1 VKQYSFGIFGTG
13 LIAGFHAKAI
23 NTLANACVRGFCS
36 VSSNRADELAKE
48 YDCKAYPDYQTM
60 LDDPEI
66 DIIAIATASGFHL
79 EPCVAAAEA
88 GKHVICEKPLEVSLE
103 RIDAMIAAHQKAG
116 TLLGGIFQGRYTDA
130 MAPLRK
136 AIAEE
141 RFGRVSYAGAY
152 VPWWRPDTYYDGS
165 WHGTWKLDG
174 GGALINQS
182 IHAIDMLCDLMPPVK
197 SVFAYSDAIAHPQI
211 ETEDTSVAVLR
222 FGGGA
227 MGVIYGTTA
236 SWPGQ
241 LKRFE
246 ITGDKGTAIYLE
258 DSFSMWQFADERP
271 EDEQIR
277 KQFAHT
283 DSAGG
288 ASDPGAINFTNHARN
303 FAAFLDA
310 LESQQKFPLD
320 GAEARKA
327 VELVLALYQSSKE
340 NRPINL
346 A

>member
-1 VKQYSFGIFGTG
+1 MKTYNFGIFGTG

-23 NTLANACVRGFCS
+23 NSLANARVRGFCS
-36 VSSNRADELAKE
+36 VSSDRAGELAQE
-48 YDCKAYPDYQTM
+48 YDCQAYADYDAM
-60 LDDPEI
+60 LADPEI

-79 EPCVAAAEA
+79 EPTVAAAEA
-88 GKHVICEKPLEVSLE
+88 GKHVICEKPMEVSLD

-116 TLLGGIFQGRYTDA
+116 TQLAGIFQNRFTDA

-136 AIAEE
+136 AITEG
-141 RFGRVSYAGAY
+141 RFGRISYAGAY

-182 IHAIDMLCDLMPPVK
+182 IHAIDMLCDLMPPIQ
-197 SVFAYSDAIAHPQI
+197 SVFAYTDAIAHPQI
-211 ETEDTSVAVLR
+211 ETEDTGVAVLR
-222 FGGGA
+222 FSNGA

-258 DSFSMWQFADERP
+258 DSFTVWQFADERP

-277 KQFAHT
+277 KQFGHT

-288 ASDPGAINFTNHARN
+288 AADPGAINFENHARN
-303 FAAFLDA
+303 FAAFLEA
-310 LESQQKFPLD
+310 LESRQQFALD

-327 VELVLALYQSSKE
+327 VELVLAIYQSSKE
-340 NRPINL
+340 NKPIKL
-346 A
+346 G